1 MKKFFTLIMILI
13 FITSC
18 RSLTTKGRSVNS
30 AEKYVKSG
38 NYYGAVLE
46 FSNALINDYDYKPAI
61 EGLNEVYNEA
71 IKRQENQILEVRQ
84 TGNLINYANETE
96 KMVILY
102 RNISRLRPETF
113 ALLHFK
119 IEPED
124 IRTWTLETSKAYYE
138 AAKNYTPR
146 QTSFDYKT
154 INKLYKRSYD
164 YNPRYLD
171 VFDRYKETKELA
183 MQKVVYFDIKKE
195 FNYLNVGNLLSNKLY
210 NLLINDIN
218 INEYTRFVKGENLKL
233 NKENLLS
240 KNFSESELKDT
251 NYFLDIEISNINFT
265 KPKISTNYTNKT
277 WYEVKKNVNG
287 IIKSDSI
294 WTLPKTLDPLATYE
308 EKKYTEIKNYKE
320 FTVKM
325 SINYSL
331 IDLKT
336 KSVVKQ
342 GIISDEF
349 KDSHTSQIFLG
360 ESYPNEKPV
369 LDREL
374 LSDFDMIAKVSETL
388 SEKVKN
394 ELQKILE

>member
-1 MKKFFTLIMILI
+1 M
-13 FITSC
+13 
-18 RSLTTKGRSVNS
+18 
-30 AEKYVKSG
+30 
-38 NYYGAVLE
+38 
-46 FSNALINDYDYKPAI
+46 
-61 EGLNEVYNEA
+61 
-71 IKRQENQILEVRQ
+71 
-84 TGNLINYANETE
+84 
-96 KMVILY
+96 
-102 RNISRLRPETF
+102 
-113 ALLHFK
+113 
-119 IEPED
+119 
-124 IRTWTLETSKAYYE
+124 
-138 AAKNYTPR
+138 
-146 QTSFDYKT
+146 
-154 INKLYKRSYD
+154 
-164 YNPRYLD
+164 
-171 VFDRYKETKELA
+171 
-183 MQKVVYFDIKKE
+183 
-195 FNYLNVGNLLSNKLY
+195 
-210 NLLINDIN
+210 
-218 INEYTRFVKGENLKL
+218 
-233 NKENLLS
+233 
-240 KNFSESELKDT
+240 
-251 NYFLDIEISNINFT
+251 
-265 KPKISTNYTNKT
+265 
-277 WYEVKKNVNG
+277 KKNVNG

-320 FTVKM
+320 STVKM

>member
-1 MKKFFTLIMILI
+1 MKKIFSLVMILI
-13 FITSC
+13 MITSC
-18 RSLTTKGRSVNS
+18 RALTTKGRSVNS
-30 AEKYVKSG
+30 AEKYAKSG
-38 NYYGAVLE
+38 NYYDAVLE
-46 FSNALINDYDYKPAI
+46 FTNALVNDFKYKPAI
-61 EGLNEVYNEA
+61 EGLNEIYSEA
-71 IKRQENQILEVRQ
+71 IKKQENQILDIKQ

-96 KMVILY
+96 KMVLLY
-102 RNISRLRPETF
+102 RNVSRLRAETF

-119 IEPED
+119 IESED

-154 INKLYKRSYD
+154 INKLYKKSYD

-195 FNYLNVGNLLSNKLY
+195 FNYLNVGNLLSNKMF
-210 NLLINDIN
+210 NLLMNDSS

-233 NKENLLS
+233 TKETLLS
-240 KNFSESELKDT
+240 KNFTENELKDT

-265 KPKISTNYTNKT
+265 KPKVSTNYTNKT

-287 IIKSDSI
+287 IIKSDAI
-294 WTLPKTLDPLATYE
+294 WTLPKTLDSLATYE
-308 EKKYTEIKNYKE
+308 EKKYTEIKSYKE
-320 FTVKM
+320 SIVKM
-325 SINYSL
+325 AINYSL

-342 GIISDEF
+342 GVISDEF
-349 KDSHTSQIFLG
+349 KDSHTSQIFVG
-360 ESYPNEKPV
+360 ENYPNEKSI

-374 LSDFDMIAKVSETL
+374 LSDFDMINKVSETL
-388 SEKVKN
+388 SEKIKR

>member
-154 INKLYKRSYD
+154 INKLYKKSYD

-233 NKENLLS
+233 NKETLLS

-265 KPKISTNYTNKT
+265 KPKVSTNYTNKT

-294 WTLPKTLDPLATYE
+294 WTLPKL
-308 EKKYTEIKNYKE
+308 
-320 FTVKM
+320 
-325 SINYSL
+325 
-331 IDLKT
+331 
-336 KSVVKQ
+336 
-342 GIISDEF
+342 
-349 KDSHTSQIFLG
+349 
-360 ESYPNEKPV
+360 
-369 LDREL
+369 
-374 LSDFDMIAKVSETL
+374 
-388 SEKVKN
+388 
-394 ELQKILE
+394 

>member
-1 MKKFFTLIMILI
+1 
-13 FITSC
+13 
-18 RSLTTKGRSVNS
+18 
-30 AEKYVKSG
+30 
-38 NYYGAVLE
+38 
-46 FSNALINDYDYKPAI
+46 
-61 EGLNEVYNEA
+61 
-71 IKRQENQILEVRQ
+71 
-84 TGNLINYANETE
+84 
-96 KMVILY
+96 
-102 RNISRLRPETF
+102 
-113 ALLHFK
+113 
-119 IEPED
+119 
-124 IRTWTLETSKAYYE
+124 
-138 AAKNYTPR
+138 
-146 QTSFDYKT
+146 
-154 INKLYKRSYD
+154 
-164 YNPRYLD
+164 
-171 VFDRYKETKELA
+171 

-265 KPKISTNYTNKT
+265 KPKVSTNYTNKT

-320 FTVKM
+320 STVKM

>member
-1 MKKFFTLIMILI
+1 LF
-13 FITSC
+13 
-18 RSLTTKGRSVNS
+18 SLFNFR
-30 AEKYVKSG
+30 
-38 NYYGAVLE
+38 
-46 FSNALINDYDYKPAI
+46 FSP
-61 EGLNEVYNEA
+61 
-71 IKRQENQILEVRQ
+71 
-84 TGNLINYANETE
+84 
-96 KMVILY
+96 
-102 RNISRLRPETF
+102 
-113 ALLHFK
+113 
-119 IEPED
+119 
-124 IRTWTLETSKAYYE
+124 
-138 AAKNYTPR
+138 
-146 QTSFDYKT
+146 
-154 INKLYKRSYD
+154 
-164 YNPRYLD
+164 
-171 VFDRYKETKELA
+171 
-183 MQKVVYFDIKKE
+183 
-195 FNYLNVGNLLSNKLY
+195 
-210 NLLINDIN
+210 
-218 INEYTRFVKGENLKL
+218 YTRFVKGENLKL

-320 FTVKM
+320 SIVKM

-342 GIISDEF
+342 GMISDEF

>member
-1 MKKFFTLIMILI
+1 MKKIFSLIMILI

-38 NYYGAVLE
+38 NYYEAVLE
-46 FSNALINDYDYKPAI
+46 FSNALISDPKYKVAVK
-61 EGLNEVYNEA
+61 GLNEVYYEA
-71 IKRQENQILEVRQ
+71 IKRQENQISNIKQ
-84 TGNLINYANETE
+84 TGNLIDYANETE
-96 KMVILY
+96 KMVLLY
-102 RNISRLRPETF
+102 RNVSRLRPETF

-124 IRTWTLETSKAYYE
+124 IRYWTLETSKAYYE

-154 INKLYKRSYD
+154 INKLYKKSYD

-233 NKENLLS
+233 NKETLLS
-240 KNFSESELKDT
+240 KNFSESELKET

-265 KPKISTNYTNKT
+265 KPRVSTNYINKT

-287 IIKSDSI
+287 VIKSDSI

-320 FTVKM
+320 AIVKM

-342 GIISDEF
+342 GMISDEF

>member
-1 MKKFFTLIMILI
+1 M
-13 FITSC
+13 
-18 RSLTTKGRSVNS
+18 
-30 AEKYVKSG
+30 
-38 NYYGAVLE
+38 
-46 FSNALINDYDYKPAI
+46 
-61 EGLNEVYNEA
+61 
-71 IKRQENQILEVRQ
+71 
-84 TGNLINYANETE
+84 
-96 KMVILY
+96 
-102 RNISRLRPETF
+102 
-113 ALLHFK
+113 
-119 IEPED
+119 
-124 IRTWTLETSKAYYE
+124 
-138 AAKNYTPR
+138 
-146 QTSFDYKT
+146 
-154 INKLYKRSYD
+154 
-164 YNPRYLD
+164 
-171 VFDRYKETKELA
+171 
-183 MQKVVYFDIKKE
+183 
-195 FNYLNVGNLLSNKLY
+195 
-210 NLLINDIN
+210 
-218 INEYTRFVKGENLKL
+218 KGENLKL

-265 KPKISTNYTNKT
+265 KPKVSTNYTNKT

-294 WTLPKTLDPLATYE
+294 WTLPKTLYPLATYE

-320 FTVKM
+320 STVKM